1 MVEDTSPKHQRPHLR
16 HEQHQ
21 KPHLRQQH
29 LLHQHRGLV
38 GHHQLPLLIHKGTW
52 MSLLVRL
59 LPNSVRYW
67 GFFEQTCLNKT
78 FWRKWTCVHLFLYCW
93 YSWWISSRLLSAV
106 MCVFQSAGMGGWS
119 SWSMRIS
126 SSPLCHGLDRCCVAH
141 NRLGWSGKPFRGH
154 IAVSLPMHP
163 NIATFPSAC
172 LCCAPL
178 PTAHGHVLYW
188 SGLPRLS
195 ECAQSGWEAIGNP
208 VLRRKSSFTFRCSW
222 ALYGHVIHFGHRGII
237 SSNNAKAAISPTENC
252 HYQAFYRL

>member
-29 LLHQHRGLV
+29 LLHQHRGLA

-126 SSPLCHGLDRCCVAH
+126 SSPSSMPWLRQMLCSTQQARMIWQTFSGSYSSLPPDASKHRHLPFSMPMLRSTTDRARAC
-141 NRLGWSGKPFRGH
+141 
-154 IAVSLPMHP
+154 AVS
-163 NIATFPSAC
+163 
-172 LCCAPL
+172 
-178 PTAHGHVLYW
+178 
-188 SGLPRLS
+188 
-195 ECAQSGWEAIGNP
+195 
-208 VLRRKSSFTFRCSW
+208 KW
-222 ALYGHVIHFGHRGII
+222 A
-237 SSNNAKAAISPTENC
+237 S
-252 HYQAFYRL
+252 